1 MNHTYQVIDMER
13 RSSVTER
20 LGYVLYWVGCAAALL
35 WLAFAS
41 FVASSLNDLHTIDF
55 LTIVMPAALAFGVGK
70 IARYVLAAR

>member
-20 LGYVLYWVGCAAALL
+20 AGNVMYWLGNAAAVL

-55 LTIVMPAALAFGVGK
+55 LTIAMPAVLAFGVGR